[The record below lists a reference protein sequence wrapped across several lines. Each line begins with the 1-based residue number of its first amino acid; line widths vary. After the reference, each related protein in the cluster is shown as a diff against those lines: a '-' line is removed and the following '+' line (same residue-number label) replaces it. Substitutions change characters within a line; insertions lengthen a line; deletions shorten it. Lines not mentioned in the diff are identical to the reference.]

1 MNITFKIREVIK
13 LKTFYKFVCVGSAGF
28 IVDAS
33 IFFILINIFN
43 GSKDLL
49 LSSLFKA
56 ISFIIAVFITYLG
69 NYFFTFKN
77 QIIRRTSTSLFF
89 KYLSGQCIGWLTN
102 FTTYILSNNLTDIL
116 IQRIIIA
123 SFIGMFVNFILS
135 NLIFIKSK

>member
-1 MNITFKIREVIK
+1 MNITYKIREVIK

-77 QIIRRTSTSLFF
+77 QIIRRTNKSLFF

-102 FTTYILSNNLTDIL
+102 FISYVLSNHYTDIL
-116 IQRIIIA
+116 IIRLVIA
-123 SFIGMFVNFILS
+123 SFMGMIVNFILS
-135 NLIFIKSK
+135 YLIFTKSK